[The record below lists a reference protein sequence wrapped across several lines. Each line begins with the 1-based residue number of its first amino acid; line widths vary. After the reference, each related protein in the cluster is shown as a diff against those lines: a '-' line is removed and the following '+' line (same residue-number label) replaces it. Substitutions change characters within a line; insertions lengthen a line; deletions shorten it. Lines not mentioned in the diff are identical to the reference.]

1 MKKNDYYS
9 LRLPKTDKP
18 RIVIIGGGFAGIE
31 IAKTIKNQNAQLV
44 LLDRHNY
51 HTFIPLLYQVAT
63 AGLEPDSIAEPLRKI
78 IEDHKDFYFRLA
90 KVNQIVPEKNLLQ
103 TEIGELQYDYLVIA
117 TGSKT
122 NYFGNEKMYNKAF
135 PLKQIPQALD
145 LRSHILQNF
154 EKAVL
159 SNDNEE
165 IKKLMNIVIVGGGAT
180 GVEMAGAFGELKN
193 HVLPKDY
200 AELDF
205 SMMSINLVEGLPQ
218 LLTGMSAHASR
229 KALKFIKKFG
239 VNVHLNSKVESFD
252 GENVIFN
259 DGRQIK
265 TGTFIWAAGVKGNVI
280 DGLKESSVEK
290 SRVLVDNFNKVIG
303 YDNIFAV
310 GDLAQMKSKKYPYG
324 HPMLAPVALQQGKH
338 LAKNLI
344 RLFAGKEMIPF
355 KYFDKGLMATIGRKK
370 AVVDLPGG
378 IKFSGFF
385 AWIVWMFI
393 HILYLV
399 GFRNKMIV
407 FSNWVWNYFT
417 YDRGIRLI
425 IRPFDIEKKTVEVD

>member
-1 MKKNDYYS
+1 MNKHDYFS
-9 LRLPKTDKP
+9 LHLPKTEKP
-18 RIVIIGGGFAGIE
+18 RIVLVGGGFAGIE
-31 IAKTIKNQNAQLV
+31 LAKALKNLDAQLV

-63 AGLEPDSIAEPLRKI
+63 AGLEPDSIAEPLRKV
-78 IEDHKDFYFRLA
+78 IEDQKDFYFRLA
-90 KVNQIVPEKNLLQ
+90 KVNKIVPEKNLVI
-103 TEIGELQYDYLVIA
+103 TEIGDLEYDYLILA

-122 NYFGNEKMYNKAF
+122 NYFGNESMYKKAF

-159 SNDNEE
+159 SDDEEE
-165 IKKLMNIVIVGGGAT
+165 IQKLMNIVIVGGGAT

-200 AELDF
+200 PELDF
-205 SMMSINLVEGLPQ
+205 KKMNIFLVEGLPQ
-218 LLTGMSAHASR
+218 LLTGMSSHASK
-229 KALKFIKKFG
+229 KALKFITELG
-239 VNVHLNSKVESFD
+239 VNVSLNIKVQSFD
-252 GENVIFN
+252 GEKVTFSNGN
-259 DGRQIK
+259 MIK
-265 TGTFIWAAGVKGNVI
+265 TGTFIWAAGVKGNII
-280 DGLKESSVEK
+280 DGLHESSIER
-290 SRVLVDNFNKVIG
+290 SRVLVDDYNKVIG

-310 GDLAQMKSKKYPYG
+310 GDLAVMKSKKYPNG
-324 HPMLAPVALQQGKH
+324 HPMLAPVAIQQGKL
-338 LAKNLI
+338 LANNIVK
-344 RLFAGKEMIPF
+344 LFQGKEMVPF
-355 KYFDKGLMATIGRKK
+355 KYFDKGLMATIGRKR

-385 AWIVWMFI
+385 AWIVWMFV

-399 GFRNKMIV
+399 GFRNKLVV

-425 IRPFDIEKKTVEVD
+425 IRPFDMEKKTIEVD